1 MIIHK
6 LIHLNGI
13 ITRYINFKYFYNF
26 NKIITLFV
34 SKKKIVK
41 IKLNSDTYFSFYLK
55 DPYWNRLI
63 YPKFK
68 YEPEVDFLLKKLKYI
83 DFLFVDAGANYGYWS
98 LLASSK
104 KFNKKKVI
112 ALEPLKSNYYFLN
125 KNKLDNQ
132 NRFKSLNLGVGE
144 KKKYTKIYYNN
155 QMSNVGAS
163 IYEDNKKK
171 LISEKIKIDKIDNI
185 LSKRKE
191 KNLIIKIDIEG
202 NEINALNGAKKVLK
216 KNCLIIY
223 EDHTSDKF
231 HLNSKYFLKKN
242 FSIFFFNGKKMH
254 QIRKISELNEIKK
267 KKHKGYNF
275 IATKSSL
282 LKKSILINT
291 K

>member
-1 MIIHK
+1 MIINK
-6 LIHLNGI
+6 LIYLSGF

-26 NKIITLFV
+26 NEIITLFV

-41 IKLNSDTYFSFYLK
+41 IKLNSDTYFSFFLK
-55 DPYWNRLI
+55 DPYYNRLI

-68 YEPEVDFLLKKLKYI
+68 YEPEIEFLLKKLRDI
-83 DFLFVDAGANYGYWS
+83 DFLFLDAGANYGYWS

-104 KFNKKKVI
+104 KFNKKKAI
-112 ALEPLKSNYYFLN
+112 ALEPLKSNYNFLY
-125 KNKLDNQ
+125 KNKLDKK

-144 KKKYTKIYYNN
+144 KKKYTKIYYSDQN
-155 QMSNVGAS
+155 SNVGAS
-163 IYEDNKKK
+163 IYKDNNKK

-191 KNLIIKIDIEG
+191 KNLVIKIDIEG
-202 NEINALNGAKKVLK
+202 NEINALNGAKKILK

-223 EDHTSDKF
+223 EDHASDKF

-242 FSIFFFNGKKMH
+242 FSIFSFDGKKIY
-254 QIRKISELNEIKK
+254 QIRKINELNDIKK
-267 KKHKGYNF
+267 IKHKGYNF

-282 LKKSILINT
+282 FKKNLY
-291 K
+291 

>member
-1 MIIHK
+1 MIINK
-6 LIHLNGI
+6 LIYLSGF

-26 NKIITLFV
+26 NEIITLFV

-41 IKLNSDTYFSFYLK
+41 IKLNSDTYFSFFLK
-55 DPYWNRLI
+55 DPYYNRLI

-68 YEPEVDFLLKKLKYI
+68 YEPEIEFLLRKLRDI
-83 DFLFVDAGANYGYWS
+83 DFLFLDAGANYGYWS

-104 KFNKKKVI
+104 KFNKKKAI
-112 ALEPLKSNYYFLN
+112 ALEPLKSNYNFLY
-125 KNKLDNQ
+125 KNKLDNK

-144 KKKYTKIYYNN
+144 KKKYTKIYYSDQN
-155 QMSNVGAS
+155 SNVGAS
-163 IYEDNKKK
+163 IYKDNNKK

-191 KNLIIKIDIEG
+191 KNLVIKIDIEG
-202 NEINALNGAKKVLK
+202 NEINALNGAKKILK

-223 EDHTSDKF
+223 EDHASDKF

-242 FSIFFFNGKKMH
+242 FSIFSFDGKKIY
-254 QIRKISELNEIKK
+254 QIRKINELNDIKK
-267 KKHKGYNF
+267 IKHKGYNF

-282 LKKSILINT
+282 FKKNLY
-291 K
+291 

>member
-1 MIIHK
+1 MIINK
-6 LIHLNGI
+6 LIYLSGF

-26 NKIITLFV
+26 NGIITLFV

-41 IKLNSDTYFSFYLK
+41 IKLNSDTYFSFFLK
-55 DPYWNRLI
+55 DPYYNRLI

-68 YEPEVDFLLKKLKYI
+68 YEPEIEFLLKKLRDI
-83 DFLFVDAGANYGYWS
+83 DFLFLDAGANYGYWS

-104 KFNKKKVI
+104 KFNKKKAI
-112 ALEPLKSNYYFLN
+112 ALEPLKSNYNFLY
-125 KNKLDNQ
+125 KNKLDNK

-144 KKKYTKIYYNN
+144 KKKYTKIYYSDQN
-155 QMSNVGAS
+155 SNVGAS
-163 IYEDNKKK
+163 IYKDNNKK

-191 KNLIIKIDIEG
+191 KNLVIKIDIEG
-202 NEINALNGAKKVLK
+202 NEINALNGAKKILK

-223 EDHTSDKF
+223 EDHASDKF

-242 FSIFFFNGKKMH
+242 FSIFSFDGKKIY
-254 QIRKISELNEIKK
+254 QIRKINELNDIKK
-267 KKHKGYNF
+267 IKHKGYNF

-282 LKKSILINT
+282 FKKNLY
-291 K
+291 